1 MVLNRSGVAGL
12 VVLAGALAFVI
23 LACGGGKPDPAERW
37 PDLGVPEAEF
47 VFVGDV
53 TEDEQESIRRE
64 LKAAQVVYAEHFGA
78 VSSGF
83 TVYIGA
89 DFDLL
94 DERLAADRSPVASI
108 TWQLPP
114 LRSKPLELDT
124 DRVPRAPFTCNG
136 GAVRGVIVIVIEGCR
151 EEFRGIGANLAG
163 VYFFILQWQ
172 AGTVSFAEGSLRWF
186 PLASAVYAN
195 ALVDD
200 AQGRRPLEVRR
211 KGEQILWSSL
221 GEPFLQGDSES
232 HVSGVGFLAV
242 EWLVERAGSDAVLKL
257 FRLGAHRASFETA
270 FGMSL
275 DAFHEAFER
284 HRSQVAPPFA
294 QRAAGKVVG
303 EGGEAI
309 ERAYVSAVV
318 RIEGE
323 AWPTGRDHTD
333 TQGGFEFA
341 APGSGYTIAVWL
353 QCPSGEGVLGEWV
366 HVGEWGADGFL
377 ADADGYLE
385 DHQEGPEPL
394 ADGERDRTDLV
405 IEVPETRESLVEK
418 HCEP

>member
-1 MVLNRSGVAGL
+1 MVRGRRGVTSS
-12 VVLAGALAFVI
+12 VVLAASLVLMVLALG
-23 LACGGGKPDPAERW
+23 CGSGEPDPAERW
-37 PDLGVPEAEF
+37 GDLGIEEAEF
-47 VFVGDV
+47 IFVGDV

-64 LKAAQVVYAEHFGA
+64 LKAAQVVYAERFGA
-78 VSSGF
+78 VSSDF

-89 DFDLL
+89 DLDLL
-94 DERLAADRSPVASI
+94 KERLATDQVPWASF
-108 TWQLPP
+108 TWRLPP
-114 LRSKPLELDT
+114 LRSKPLELAT
-124 DRVPRAPFTCNG
+124 DRVPRASFTCNG

-151 EEFRGIGANLAG
+151 EEFRDIGANLAG
-163 VYFFILQWQ
+163 VYFCILQWQ

-232 HVSGVGFLAV
+232 HVVGFLAV
-242 EWLVERAGSDAVLKL
+242 EWLVERAGSEAVLKL
-257 FRLGAHRASFETA
+257 FSLGAHRASFESA

-275 DAFHEAFER
+275 DSFKAGFER
-284 HRSQVAPPFA
+284 HRSQVAKPFA
-294 QRAAGKVVG
+294 QRVAGKVVG

-309 ERAYVSAVV
+309 EGAYLSAVV

-323 AWPTGRDHTD
+323 AWPAGSGHTNA
-333 TQGGFEFA
+333 QGGFDFA

-353 QCPSGEGVLGEWV
+353 QCPSGEGVVGEWV
-366 HVGEWGADGFL
+366 HVGEWGADGFV
-377 ADADGYLE
+377 ADTDGYLE
-385 DHQEGPEPL
+385 DHQKGPEPF
-394 ADGERDRTDLV
+394 ADGERDRIDLV
-405 IEVPETRESLVEK
+405 IELPETRKSLVEK
-418 HCEP
+418 HCEG